1 MKNLLIALAFVGVS
15 ATSFAQTNSV
25 IANKSSVATN
35 SFWNNWF
42 VQGGVDWNVWYS
54 DQEHGQN
61 LTRNPF
67 KSFRGVPGIAVAV
80 GKWFTPGLGL
90 RVKGQGIWVRRVDD
104 DLHLQGTHKK
114 GNKYWLIN
122 GDALFNVSNMVVGY
136 NPKRFYNLVPFVG
149 AGIGRC
155 MSTDFYGMY
164 LRAGILN
171 EFRVSKNIAINLE
184 FGWNRIEGDI
194 DGSCSGTG
202 RGWISHDNNVYGE
215 LGLTY
220 SLGKTSWNVTP
231 DVDAINAEHQAAIDA
246 LNAKLRD
253 AENENSNLRNQL
265 RTQPKTET
273 VTKSIKELISTP
285 VSVFFELNK
294 TNVASQKDLV
304 NVRALAKYAKENN
317 RKILVTGYADSATGT
332 KEINHKLSVSRA
344 ETVKAELVKMGIPAE
359 NISVKG
365 LGGVEQLSPISF
377 NRRATVQ
384 IID

>member
-1 MKNLLIALAFVGVS
+1 MKKLLIALAFVGIS
-15 ATSFAQTNSV
+15 ATSYAQYNSV

-42 VQGGVDWNVWYS
+42 VQAGFDWNIWYS
-54 DQEHGQN
+54 DQEHGKD
-61 LTRNPF
+61 LSKNPF
-67 KSFRGVPGIAVAV
+67 KSFRSVPGLSVAV

-90 RVKGQGIWVRRVDD
+90 RLKGQGFWGRRVDND
-104 DLHLQGTHKK
+104 DNTQGENKVGT
-114 GNKYWLIN
+114 KYWLIY
-122 GDALFNVSNMVVGY
+122 GDALFNVSNMVAGY
-136 NPKRFYNLVPFVG
+136 NPKRVYNLIPFFG

-155 MSTDFYGMY
+155 MSTDFEGMM
-164 LRAGILN
+164 LRVGILN
-171 EFRVSKNIAINLE
+171 QFRVSKTIAINLE
-184 FGWNRIEGDI
+184 LGWNRCEGDL
-194 DGSCSGTG
+194 DGSGSGTG
-202 RGWISHDNNVYGE
+202 HGWVSHDNNIYAE

-265 RTQPKTET
+265 KTQPKTET
-273 VTKSIKELISTP
+273 VTESVKELISTP
-285 VSVFFELNK
+285 VSVFFEINK

-304 NVRALAKYAKENN
+304 NVRAIAKYAKDNN

-332 KEINHKLSVSRA
+332 PEINNRLSVKRA
-344 ETVKAELVKMGIPAE
+344 EMVEEELVKMGIPAE
-359 NISVKG
+359 NITTKG

-384 IID
+384 ITD

>member
-90 RVKGQGIWVRRVDD
+90 RVKGQGIWGRRVDD
-104 DLHLQGTHKK
+104 DSHSQGTHKK

-171 EFRVSKNIAINLE
+171 EFRVSKNIAITLE

-194 DGSCSGTG
+194 DGSGSGTG

>member
-54 DQEHGQN
+54 DQEHGQS

-90 RVKGQGIWVRRVDD
+90 RVKGQGIWGRRVDD
-104 DLHLQGTHKK
+104 DSHLQGTHKK

-155 MSTDFYGMY
+155 MTTDFYGMY

-194 DGSCSGTG
+194 DGSGSGTG

-253 AENENSNLRNQL
+253 AENENYNLRNQL